1 MAADYSDRVACIFC
15 TNPTKV
21 GSIVLED
28 ERCWVL
34 LHHDWSP
41 RGHAMIVAKRHI
53 ENASDLDEAEWLHLA
68 RVWHRAERV
77 LLDATGAERAIIF
90 KLGILTP
97 HLHVHIYPMS
107 SQATR
112 DDVFAAFDGEK
123 SEEKDERFV
132 ARVSAELSS

>member
-1 MAADYSDRVACIFC
+1 VACLFC
-15 TNPTKV
+15 TNPLAV
-21 GSIVLED
+21 GSIVFED
-28 ERCWVL
+28 ERCWAL

-53 ENASDLDEAEWLHLA
+53 ENASDLDEEEWLHLA

-112 DDVFAAFDGEK
+112 DDVFAAFDGK
-123 SEEKDERFV
+123 KREEKDEAFV
-132 ARVSAELSS
+132 QSVTASLDYSRLAE